1 MYINIRT
8 GISYSLRRLAVWP
21 ALHIFKCRYRSY
33 NMLKKYMTIYSIT
46 ILIPMI
52 FPLFQWYSHYF
63 SDIPIIPMIFPLFQW
78 YSRSSSDIPIIP
90 VIFPLFQW
98 YSHYSSDLPIIQVMV
113 NYSLLPAIFSLAP
126 PSTHLRLK
134 LLTCAPLPTHLRPL
148 AFHNAII

>member
-33 NMLKKYMTIYSIT
+33 NMLKSIWPYIVLPFLFQWYVHYSSDIH
-46 ILIPMI
+46 IISVI
-52 FPLFQWYSHYF
+52 FPLFQWYSHY
-63 SDIPIIPMIFPLFQW
+63 SNDIPVL
-78 YSRSSSDIPIIP
+78 P

-98 YSHYSSDLPIIQVMV
+98 YSHYSSDIPIIQVMV